1 MATISNTPR
10 PGYAWDATDN
20 VWYPI
25 GTGTH
30 GHTDYI
36 TQATAISPTTVD
48 AKGDIIAAT
57 AADTVARLAVGAND
71 TVLTADSTAATGL
84 KWATPAAGGMTL
96 ISTTTLSGATTTLS
110 SIPQTYNSLYLVVTG
125 VTYNTSNKGFRLA
138 PNDVTNLSNWLGVRS
153 TEVAQGVDQTMYLST
168 GTDTL
173 RTDADNIWTI
183 QINNY
188 TSSTRYKTF
197 NWVGSWLNISS
208 VRIQNVIG
216 GVFRSNTAITS
227 LVFDVER
234 TNTFA
239 GGTVLLYGVK

>member
-1 MATISNTPR
+1 MPTTTNFGWTTPADTDLVKDGAAAIRTFAGNVDTSLVDLKGGTTGQYLKKNSNTDLD
-10 PGYAWDATDN
+10 Y
-20 VWYPI
+20 VW
-25 GTGTH
+25 
-30 GHTDYI
+30 
-36 TQATAISPTTVD
+36 
-48 AKGDIIAAT
+48 GD
-57 AADTVARLAVGAND
+57 V
-71 TVLTADSTAATGL
+71 S
-84 KWATPAAGGMTL
+84 AGGMTL

-125 VTYNTSNKGFRLA
+125 VTYNTSNKGFRLS

-153 TEVAQGVDQTMYLST
+153 TEVAQGVDQTMYLSS

-183 QINNY
+183 QIDNY

-197 NWVGSWLNISS
+197 NWVGSFLNTAST
-208 VRIQNVIG
+208 RIQNVMG

-239 GGTVLLYGVK
+239 TGTVLLYGVK